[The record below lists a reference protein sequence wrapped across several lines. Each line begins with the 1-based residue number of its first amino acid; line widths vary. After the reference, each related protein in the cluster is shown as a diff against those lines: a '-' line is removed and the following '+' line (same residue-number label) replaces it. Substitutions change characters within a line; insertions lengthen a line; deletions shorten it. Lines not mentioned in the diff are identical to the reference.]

1 MCFGIAFHTSDQ
13 MNLLYRMSWPH
24 VDMTKYISG
33 RYADGAELGPLGKLP
48 RRQAM
53 AFSNDASL
61 VDVKSKTMGNR
72 IAPCRSRMTCKQGH
86 ISHMTPQVKARRV
99 TFLTWLPRSKHA
111 GSHFS
116 HDSPGQSTQG
126 RKVRCCE
133 IKMKANQIKD
143 QGTTATTPGSDVEW

>member
-1 MCFGIAFHTSDQ
+1 MTHQHHEIFLGLQHIYISVFKLTMCFGIAFHTSDQ

-24 VDMTKYISG
+24 VDMTKYIS
-33 RYADGAELGPLGKLP
+33 DGAELGPLGKLP

-99 TFLTWLPRSKHA
+99 TFLT
-111 GSHFS
+111 
-116 HDSPGQSTQG
+116 
-126 RKVRCCE
+126 
-133 IKMKANQIKD
+133 
-143 QGTTATTPGSDVEW
+143 